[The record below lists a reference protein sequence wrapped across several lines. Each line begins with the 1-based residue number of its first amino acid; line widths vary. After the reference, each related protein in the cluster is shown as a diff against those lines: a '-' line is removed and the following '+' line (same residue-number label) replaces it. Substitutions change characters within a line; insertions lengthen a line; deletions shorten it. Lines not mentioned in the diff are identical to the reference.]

1 MISISKKMDRE
12 YIIKKQKQIQG
23 CKILTIALGILILIL
38 TLILSLQNKISS
50 INQQITENKKHNE
63 KLREYLEGGMD

>member
-63 KLREYLEGGMD
+63 KLRNYLEGGMD